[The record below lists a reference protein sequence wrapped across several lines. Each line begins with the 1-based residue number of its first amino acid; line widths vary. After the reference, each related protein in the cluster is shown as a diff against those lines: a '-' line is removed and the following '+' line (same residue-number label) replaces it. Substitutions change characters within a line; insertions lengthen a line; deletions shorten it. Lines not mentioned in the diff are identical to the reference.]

1 MVFSRSHGTALC
13 AGGHINC
20 VYALSRRHISRKGWI
35 FIATLGILIYMG
47 RDNNQIGQLIKE
59 IRKSRHMSQMKLA
72 DLVGVSYQQ
81 IQKYEKGAS
90 SISVDRLKQI
100 SKALETSIFT
110 FFPVEKKGARKET
123 ALKMSKEETV
133 LLDNFR
139 NIKGKNARKA
149 FFEFS
154 KMIAKN
160 KKLLRQICPLK
171 DCCK

>member
-1 MVFSRSHGTALC
+1 
-13 AGGHINC
+13 
-20 VYALSRRHISRKGWI
+20 
-35 FIATLGILIYMG
+35 MG
-47 RDNNQIGQLIKE
+47 RDNNQIGQLIRE
-59 IRKSRHMSQMKLA
+59 IRKSRYMTQMKLA

-100 SKALETSIFT
+100 SRALDVTIFT
-110 FFPVEKKGARKET
+110 FFPAEKKGALKDSKLT
-123 ALKMSKEETV
+123 VKMSKEEQV
-133 LLDNFR
+133 ILENFR
-139 NIKGKNARKA
+139 NIKGKKARKG

-154 KMIAKN
+154 RLIAKN

>member
-1 MVFSRSHGTALC
+1 MQNSMAFYRNLLYI
-13 AGGHINC
+13 IN
-20 VYALSRRHISRKGWI
+20 
-35 FIATLGILIYMG
+35 MG
-47 RDNNQIGQLIKE
+47 RDNNQIGQLIRE
-59 IRKSRHMSQMKLA
+59 IRKSRYMTQMKLA

-100 SKALETSIFT
+100 SSALDVTIFT
-110 FFPVEKKGARKET
+110 FFPAEKKGALKDSKIVV
-123 ALKMSKEETV
+123 KMSKDEQV
-133 LLDNFR
+133 ILDNFR
-139 NIKGKNARKA
+139 NIKGKKARKA

-154 KMIAKN
+154 RLIAKN

>member
-1 MVFSRSHGTALC
+1 
-13 AGGHINC
+13 
-20 VYALSRRHISRKGWI
+20 
-35 FIATLGILIYMG
+35 MG

-59 IRKSRHMSQMKLA
+59 IRKSRHMSQMKLS

-100 SKALETSIFT
+100 SKALETPLFT
-110 FFPVEKKGARKET
+110 FFPAEKKGAGKDT
-123 ALKMSKEETV
+123 KFALKLSKEEQV
-133 LLDNFR
+133 VLDNYR
-139 NIKGKNARKA
+139 NIRGRNARKA

-154 KMIAKN
+154 KLIAKN

>member
-1 MVFSRSHGTALC
+1 MIFSRSNETALC
-13 AGGHINC
+13 AVGHINWF
-20 VYALSRRHISRKGWI
+20 YALVERLILRKGSI
-35 FIATLGILIYMG
+35 FIATLSILVDMG

-110 FFPVEKKGARKET
+110 FFPVEKKGARKGNCTENVKRGNG
-123 ALKMSKEETV
+123 AS
-133 LLDNFR
+133 
-139 NIKGKNARKA
+139 G
-149 FFEFS
+149 
-154 KMIAKN
+154 
-160 KKLLRQICPLK
+160 
-171 DCCK
+171 

>member
-1 MVFSRSHGTALC
+1 
-13 AGGHINC
+13 
-20 VYALSRRHISRKGWI
+20 
-35 FIATLGILIYMG
+35 MG

-100 SKALETSIFT
+100 SKALDVTIFT
-110 FFPVEKKGARKET
+110 FFPAEKKGAGKESKL
-123 ALKMSKEETV
+123 AVKMSKDEQV
-133 LLDNFR
+133 LLDNYR
-139 NIKGKNARKA
+139 GIKGKKARTA

-154 KMIAKN
+154 RLVAKN
-160 KKLLRQICPLK
+160 KKLLRQICPIK

>member
-1 MVFSRSHGTALC
+1 
-13 AGGHINC
+13 
-20 VYALSRRHISRKGWI
+20 
-35 FIATLGILIYMG
+35 MG
-47 RDNNQIGQLIKE
+47 RDNNQIGQLIRE
-59 IRKSRHMSQMKLA
+59 IRKSRYMTQMKLA

-100 SKALETSIFT
+100 SRALDVTIFT
-110 FFPVEKKGARKET
+110 FFPAEKKGALKDSKLT
-123 ALKMSKEETV
+123 VKMSKEEQV
-133 LLDNFR
+133 ILENFR
-139 NIKGKNARKA
+139 NIKGKKARKA

-154 KMIAKN
+154 RLIAKN